1 MDDFRSGY
9 SSLSMLYKLKI
20 DELKLDR
27 SFLSETSDEDKAK
40 REVLLSHIIKFS
52 SALGITTIAE
62 GVETEEDRQTML
74 RLGCDYGQGYL
85 YDKPLCADDFDK
97 KYMRGSDQPV
107 KG

>member
-1 MDDFRSGY
+1 
-9 SSLSMLYKLKI
+9 MLYKLKI

-40 REVLLSHIIKFS
+40 REVLSVAYNQVL
-52 SALGITTIAE
+52 LGARHNHHCR
-62 GVETEEDRQTML
+62 GSGDRGGQANHAQAGL
-74 RLGCDYGQGYL
+74 RLRSGL
-85 YDKPLCADDFDK
+85 SYDKPLCADDFDK

>member
-1 MDDFRSGY
+1 M
-9 SSLSMLYKLKI
+9 
-20 DELKLDR
+20 
-27 SFLSETSDEDKAK
+27 
-40 REVLLSHIIKFS
+40 LLSHIIKFS

-97 KYMRGSDQPV
+97 KYMRGSNRTAQC
-107 KG
+107 